1 MLTRLTERAK
11 PRVFQGGRGPNYG
24 CAERMTGQVCEVCGE
39 GHLVVIGSRQEWA
52 LAAARDPV
60 RGRLVRLVRED
71 SAYDFENLL
80 RCPECGFAKV
90 ARMPTDGA
98 LLRFYERDP
107 THNPT
112 RDKHE
117 KRMARAGARLRRLK
131 NKIAK
136 TGRFLDVRCGA
147 GPAVEAARLAGYEA
161 WGIDS
166 DPYVVARARHAHPN
180 CRFETAYVE
189 DFAHTGETFDVVYCA
204 DALGHAPNAVTFIQA
219 IGELLK
225 PGGTVFIALAD
236 AGHKSTP
243 DNLLD
248 WREVRPPEQLAWYT
262 RDAVRSLLG
271 RNGFDRIRF
280 EMTFNAGLRVTAR
293 RARKQTKAAR
303 KAGKID
309 KATPN
314 KDALKVAAL

>member
-1 MLTRLTERAK
+1 
-11 PRVFQGGRGPNYG
+11 
-24 CAERMTGQVCEVCGE
+24 MTGQLCEVCGE

-71 SAYDFENLL
+71 SAYDFETVL
-80 RCPECGFAKV
+80 RCPDCGFARV
-90 ARMPTDGA
+90 SRMPTDGA
-98 LLRFYERDP
+98 LLRYYERDP

-117 KRMARAGARLRRLK
+117 RRMARAAARLRRLQGK
-131 NKIAK
+131 AAK
-136 TGRFLDVRCGA
+136 SGRFLDVRCGA

-161 WGIDS
+161 WGIDG
-166 DPYVVARARHAHPN
+166 DPYVVARARHAHPD

-189 DFAHTGETFDVVYCA
+189 DFAHTGEVFDIVYCA
-204 DALGHAPNAVTFIQA
+204 DALGHAPNPVSFIQA
-219 IGELLK
+219 VGELLR

-262 RDAVRSLLG
+262 RDALRALLA
-271 RNGFDRIRF
+271 RHGFDRIRF
-280 EMTFNAGLRVTAR
+280 SITFNAGLRVTAR
-293 RARKQTKAAR
+293 RAPKSSRLAR
-303 KAGKID
+303 RPARSDNRQHKS
-309 KATPN
+309 
-314 KDALKVAAL
+314 ALKVASL